1 MTEVFNQDSSRA
13 NIQKEADEDIESEF
27 KSKME
32 TKSITIQ
39 KENPMFLRST
49 CCGQVLLL
57 SLKDLVPILEDN
69 IGLKCDEAYLE
80 DSAIRFL
87 KDSFIL
93 KKCIC
98 PPYKFIFVD
107 VDDPTIN
114 LQRFM
119 VTVTQICNEK
129 GRTIS
134 VYGCGSNEAKGK
146 KACASAGAQYF
157 LKPVTA
163 AALRAN
169 LPDEA

>member
-1 MTEVFNQDSSRA
+1 
-13 NIQKEADEDIESEF
+13 
-27 KSKME
+27 
-32 TKSITIQ
+32 
-39 KENPMFLRST
+39 MFLRSS

-57 SLKDLVPILEDN
+57 SLKDLVSTLEDN

-87 KDSFIL
+87 KDSFMH

-119 VTVTQICNEK
+119 VTVTQISSEK
-129 GRTIS
+129 GRTIP
-134 VYGCGSNEAKGK
+134 VYGCGSNETRGK
-146 KACASAGAQYF
+146 KVCASAGVQYF
-157 LKPVTA
+157 
-163 AALRAN
+163 
-169 LPDEA
+169 